1 MPTPHPTDRSLA
13 ALIDDRLHGD
23 AADAISR
30 HVHSCQRCLLRIG
43 ASNDALPDTKWQVI
57 EPVRF
62 TFQETADEVP
72 ESWDVW
78 RLSWD
83 ATSVLGVIRRVDSD
97 LVSVFPILDV
107 VDADEWS
114 ALLDAGVTGGLGE
127 LAVSVALETAVPWST
142 LDARVARLS
151 DTAELAALQVAFQ
164 SGSPREIRRGAAVR
178 NLLDERIY
186 CREGIADS
194 LRALA
199 GATWAPL
206 PVEQAAIAFTFDELL
221 GVGIPANRALAIVRG
236 AAPDDREA
244 DAIEA
249 ATGTRPAI
257 PPVDEELRR
266 TIDQPRRKAHIRA
279 RANANSRGE
288 GAERLALARQA
299 QPELAAARGIHGAT
313 PNYDTILDR
322 LLDG

>member
-127 LAVSVALETAVPWST
+127 LAVSVAL
-142 LDARVARLS
+142 
-151 DTAELAALQVAFQ
+151 
-164 SGSPREIRRGAAVR
+164 
-178 NLLDERIY
+178 
-186 CREGIADS
+186 
-194 LRALA
+194 
-199 GATWAPL
+199 
-206 PVEQAAIAFTFDELL
+206 
-221 GVGIPANRALAIVRG
+221 
-236 AAPDDREA
+236 
-244 DAIEA
+244 
-249 ATGTRPAI
+249 
-257 PPVDEELRR
+257 
-266 TIDQPRRKAHIRA
+266 
-279 RANANSRGE
+279 
-288 GAERLALARQA
+288 
-299 QPELAAARGIHGAT
+299 
-313 PNYDTILDR
+313 
-322 LLDG
+322 